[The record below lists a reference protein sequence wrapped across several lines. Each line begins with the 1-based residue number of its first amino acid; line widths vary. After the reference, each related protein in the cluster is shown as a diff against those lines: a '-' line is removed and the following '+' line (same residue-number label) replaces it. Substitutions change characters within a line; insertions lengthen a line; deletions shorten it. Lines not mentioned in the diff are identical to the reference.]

1 MVVHLTDFFQNY
13 DLSLHPDLPD
23 MKILIIEDEKELVAA
38 VKNFLEPEGFLCE
51 TAFSYFEAEDSLSAF
66 NYDIIILD
74 LTLPGG
80 NGLDLIKLIKD
91 RNRQAGL
98 LIISAKNSLDDK
110 IKGLDMGADD
120 YITKPFHLA
129 ELNSRVK
136 SIARRRHFDG
146 ANELIFNEI
155 KINTDSNE
163 VFIDGTLLDLTRK
176 EFEILLYFIV
186 NRNKVITRESI
197 AEHVWGDNIS
207 YADNY
212 DFIYSHIKNI
222 RRKIEENNGRNY
234 LHNVYG
240 IGYKFS
246 ER

>member
-1 MVVHLTDFFQNY
+1 
-13 DLSLHPDLPD
+13 
-23 MKILIIEDEKELVAA
+23 MKILIIEDEKELVGAI
-38 VKNFLEPEGFLCE
+38 KNFLEPEGFLCE
-51 TAFSYFEAEDSLSAF
+51 TAFSYFEAEDSLSAY

-98 LIISAKNSLDDK
+98 LIVSAKNSLDDK
-110 IKGLDMGADD
+110 IRGLDMGADD

-129 ELNSRVK
+129 ELNSRIK
-136 SIARRRHFDG
+136 SLARRRHFDG

-163 VFIDGTLLDLTRK
+163 VFVNGTIVDLTKK

-197 AEHVWGDNIS
+197 AEHVWGDDIS
-207 YADNY
+207 YTDNY

-222 RRKIEENNGRNY
+222 RKKIELNNGRNY
-234 LHNVYG
+234 LRNIYG

>member
-1 MVVHLTDFFQNY
+1 
-13 DLSLHPDLPD
+13 
-23 MKILIIEDEKELVAA
+23 MKILIIEDEKELVGTI
-38 VKNFLEPEGFLCE
+38 KNFLESEGFLCE
-51 TAFSYFEAEDSLSAF
+51 TAYSYFEAEDSLSAF

-80 NGLDLIKLIKD
+80 DGLDLIKLIKV

-98 LIISAKNSLDDK
+98 LIVSAKNSLDDK
-110 IKGLDMGADD
+110 IRGLDMGADD

-129 ELNSRVK
+129 ELNSRIK
-136 SIARRRHFDG
+136 SLARRRHFEG

-155 KINTDSNE
+155 KINFDSAE
-163 VFIDGTLLDLTRK
+163 VFINDTIIDLTKK
-176 EFEILLYFIV
+176 EYEILLYFIV
-186 NRNKVITRESI
+186 NRNKVITREAI

-222 RRKIEENNGRNY
+222 RKKIEMNNGLNY
-234 LHNVYG
+234 LHNIYG

>member
-1 MVVHLTDFFQNY
+1 
-13 DLSLHPDLPD
+13 
-23 MKILIIEDEKELVAA
+23 MKILIIEDEKELVQTI
-38 VKNFLEPEGFLCE
+38 KNFLETEGFLCE
-51 TAFSYFEAEDSLSAF
+51 TAFSYFEAEDSLSAYK
-66 NYDIIILD
+66 YDIIILD

-80 NGLDLIKLIKD
+80 DGLNLIKLIKE

-98 LIISAKNSLDDK
+98 LIVSAKNSLDDK
-110 IKGLDMGADD
+110 VRGLDMGADD

-129 ELNSRVK
+129 ELNSRIK
-136 SIARRRHFDG
+136 SLARRQHFDG
-146 ANELIFNEI
+146 TNELIFNEI

-163 VFIDGTLLDLTRK
+163 VFINGTILILTKK
-176 EFEILLYFIV
+176 EYEILLYFIV

-207 YADNY
+207 YADNF
-212 DFIYSHIKNI
+212 DFIYCHIKNI
-222 RRKIEENNGRNY
+222 RKKIELINGRNY
-234 LHNVYG
+234 LHNIYG

>member
-1 MVVHLTDFFQNY
+1 
-13 DLSLHPDLPD
+13 
-23 MKILIIEDEKELVAA
+23 MKILIIEDEKELVGTI
-38 VKNFLEPEGFLCE
+38 KSFLEPEGFLCE
-51 TAFSYFEAEDSLSAF
+51 TALTYFEAEDSLSTYI
-66 NYDIIILD
+66 YDIIILD

-80 NGLDLIKLIKD
+80 DGLDLIKLIKD
-91 RNRQAGL
+91 KNRQAGL
-98 LIISAKNSLDDK
+98 LIVSAKNSLDDK
-110 IKGLDMGADD
+110 IRGLDMGADD

-129 ELNSRVK
+129 ELNSRIK
-136 SIARRRHFDG
+136 SLARRRHFDG

-163 VFIDGTLLDLTRK
+163 VFINETILDLTKK

-207 YADNY
+207 YSDNY

-222 RRKIEENNGRNY
+222 RKKIELNNGRNY
-234 LHNVYG
+234 LHNMYG

>member
-1 MVVHLTDFFQNY
+1 
-13 DLSLHPDLPD
+13 
-23 MKILIIEDEKELVAA
+23 MKILIIEDEKELVETI
-38 VKNFLEPEGFLCE
+38 KDYLESEGFLCE
-51 TAFSYFEAEDSLSAF
+51 TASSYFEAEDSLSVF

-91 RNRQAGL
+91 RNKQAGL
-98 LIISAKNSLDDK
+98 LIVSARNSLDDK
-110 IKGLDMGADD
+110 IRGLDMGADD

-129 ELNSRVK
+129 ELNSRIK
-136 SIARRRHFDG
+136 SLARRRHFDG

-155 KINTDSNE
+155 KINVDFSE
-163 VFIDGTLLDLTRK
+163 VFVNGTTIDLTNK
-176 EFEILLYFIV
+176 EYEILLYFIV

-207 YADNY
+207 YADNF

-222 RRKIEENNGRNY
+222 RKKIELNNGRNY
-234 LHNVYG
+234 LHTVYG

>member
-1 MVVHLTDFFQNY
+1 
-13 DLSLHPDLPD
+13 
-23 MKILIIEDEKELVAA
+23 MKILIIEDEKELVGTI
-38 VKNFLEPEGFLCE
+38 KNFLESEGFLCE
-51 TAFSYFEAEDSLSAF
+51 TAYSYFEAEDSLSAF

-80 NGLDLIKLIKD
+80 DGLDLIKLIKV

-98 LIISAKNSLDDK
+98 LIVSAKNSLDDK
-110 IKGLDMGADD
+110 IRGLDMGADD

-129 ELNSRVK
+129 ELNSRIK
-136 SIARRRHFDG
+136 SLARRRHFEG
-146 ANELIFNEI
+146 ASELIFNEI
-155 KINTDSNE
+155 KINFDSGE
-163 VFIDGTLLDLTRK
+163 VFINGTIIDLTKK
-176 EFEILLYFIV
+176 EYEILLYFIV
-186 NRNKVITRESI
+186 NRNKVITREAI

-222 RRKIEENNGRNY
+222 RKKIEMNNGLNY
-234 LHNVYG
+234 LHNIYG

>member
-1 MVVHLTDFFQNY
+1 
-13 DLSLHPDLPD
+13 
-23 MKILIIEDEKELVAA
+23 MKILIIEDEKDLVDTL
-38 VKNFLEPEGFLCE
+38 KNYLGSEGFLCE
-51 TAFSYFEAEDSLSAF
+51 IATSWFEAEDSLSVY

-80 NGLDLIKLIKD
+80 DGLDLIKLIKE
-91 RNRQAGL
+91 RNKEAGL
-98 LIISAKNSLDDK
+98 LIVSAKNSLDDK

-120 YITKPFHLA
+120 YISKPFHLA
-129 ELNSRVK
+129 ELNSRIK
-136 SIARRRHFDG
+136 SLARRRHYEG
-146 ANELIFNEI
+146 SNEIIFNEI
-155 KINTDSNE
+155 KINVESNE
-163 VFIDGTLLDLTRK
+163 VTVYGEKLDLTKK
-176 EFEILLYFIV
+176 EYDILLYFMV
-186 NRNKVITRESI
+186 NRNKLITRESI

-222 RRKIEENNGRNY
+222 RKKIELRNGRNY
-234 LHNVYG
+234 LHNIYG

>member
-1 MVVHLTDFFQNY
+1 ME
-13 DLSLHPDLPD
+13 

-38 VKNFLEPEGFLCE
+38 IKNFLESEGFLCQ

-80 NGLDLIKLIKD
+80 NGLDLVKLIKD

-120 YITKPFHLA
+120 YLTKPFHLA

-136 SIARRRHFDG
+136 SIARRRHFNG

-163 VFIDGTLLDLTRK
+163 VFISGTILDLTKK
-176 EFEILLYFIV
+176 EYEILLYFIV

-207 YADNY
+207 CSDNY